1 MSVDNDALCTKD
13 DVKKFM
19 GITNVSPNDDTLIDN
34 MIDRTTDLFE
44 TYCKRKFFAAAYTE
58 YHSPAS
64 SDKRIFPKNFPVNTI
79 TSIHDDPDRT
89 YGSDSLITASEYGV
103 MDDDAT
109 VEWID
114 GNFAGG
120 TNSVKII
127 YNGGYTT
134 IPEDLTQGCIEE
146 VARRFRRRKD
156 VDVSQKTMP
165 DGSAQILAGDFLP
178 STKTVLNLYKKRL
191 V

>member
-1 MSVDNDALCTKD
+1 MSVDSDALCTKD
-13 DVKKFM
+13 NVKDFM
-19 GITNVSPNDDTLIDN
+19 GITNVNPTDDTLIDN
-34 MIDRTTDLFE
+34 LIDRVTELFE
-44 TYCKRKFFAAAYTE
+44 SYCKRNFFAAAYTE

-64 SDKRIFPKNFPVNTI
+64 RDKRIFPKNFPVNSI

-89 YGSDSLITASEYGV
+89 YGSDTLITASEYGI
-103 MDDDAT
+103 MGDDAT

-114 GNFAGG
+114 GAFAGG

-127 YNGGYTT
+127 YNGGYST
-134 IPEDLTQGCIEE
+134 IPEDLSQGCIEE

-156 VDVSQKTMP
+156 IDVTQKTQP
-165 DGSAQILAGDFLP
+165 DGSTQQLAGDFLP
-178 STKTVLNLYKKRL
+178 QTKIVLNLYKKRL